1 MNNEIK
7 WMLNQIRF
15 FRFSVLKPKLN
26 KSASPKDPRN
36 STQFFEAF
44 DPFEAFDRFNTF
56 DTVAP

>member
-1 MNNEIK
+1 MYAELSYI
-7 WMLNQIRF
+7 
-15 FRFSVLKPKLN
+15 FRFSVLKPELN